1 MINMNGTGEESRKRQ
16 KRNSRES
23 KRSNA
28 EREWKG
34 RGVAEGVCTLK
45 KIIPFTG
52 YLHTFFYL
60 FYLATSSSF
69 TVPFLLLRLYS
80 RLFSVSLSLSSLFSF
95 AFGFYRPTSSSLS
108 PTTAFVSR
116 YYVTVPSPLPFSL
129 FLLIFS
135 PLPFFR
141 PPNMHSFPSLF
152 PDIPPPCS
160 SFIYPLLPSPMMT

>member
-34 RGVAEGVCTLK
+34 RGVAEGVCTFK
-45 KIIPFTG
+45 KIIPSTG

-80 RLFSVSLSLSSLFSF
+80 RLFFCLALFKF
-95 AFGFYRPTSSSLS
+95 FVLIRFRVLS
-108 PTTAFVSR
+108 PNLIIVITNHSLCI
-116 YYVTVPSPLPFSL
+116 PLL
-129 FLLIFS
+129 CHCTFS
-135 PLPFFR
+135 PFLPLSPHFLS
-141 PPNMHSFPSLF
+141 PSFLSPS
-152 PDIPPPCS
+152 
-160 SFIYPLLPSPMMT
+160 